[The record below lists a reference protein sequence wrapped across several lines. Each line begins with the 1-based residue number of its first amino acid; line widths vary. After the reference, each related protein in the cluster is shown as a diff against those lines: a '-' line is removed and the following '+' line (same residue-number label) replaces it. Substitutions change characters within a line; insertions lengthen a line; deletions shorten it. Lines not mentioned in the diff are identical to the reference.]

1 MRGTPTKKVGAISR
15 MLSATV
21 SIDSAKLTVP
31 PSTNCITS
39 E

>member
-31 PSTNCITS
+31 PSTSCITS